1 MIPAR
6 GDSVAREL
14 FILEVDTWTVG
25 ETTKFRKVGTPT
37 TVLDQVGKTGQ
48 SATDEID
55 PSVPPATKKRTD
67 GFTLYCDEDIDFGGD
82 SAAPWPLDYFLLA
95 IGF

>member
-1 MIPAR
+1 
-6 GDSVAREL
+6 VAREL
-14 FILEVDTWTVG
+14 FILEVDAWTVG

-48 SATDEID
+48 SA
-55 PSVPPATKKRTD
+55 ATKKRTD
-67 GFTLYCDEDIDFGGD
+67 GFTLHCDEDIDFGGD

-95 IGF
+95 VGF

>member
-1 MIPAR
+1 
-6 GDSVAREL
+6 VAREL

-25 ETTKFRKVGTPT
+25 ETTKFRKVGAPT
-37 TVLDQVGKTGQ
+37 AVLDQVGKTGQ
-48 SATDEID
+48 SATDDLD
-55 PSVPPATKKRTD
+55 PSVPPVTKKRTD